1 MITVL
6 DIVKQ
11 YLIANGYDGLYYH
24 NCGCTIEDLIP
35 CGACFDDCIP
45 GYKWDHC
52 GCGCGCK
59 QHIGPKEEE

>member
-11 YLIANGYDGLYYH
+11 YLIANGYDGLY
-24 NCGCTIEDLIP
+24 NEDCGCVVDDLIP
-35 CGACFDDCIP
+35 CGDCFDNCIP

-52 GCGCGCK
+52 GCGCGCTE
-59 QHIGPKEEE
+59 HIGPKEEE

>member
-45 GYKWDHC
+45 GYK
-52 GCGCGCK
+52 
-59 QHIGPKEEE
+59 